1 MVVIDVEGKIVS
13 MEWDKLDKISSEELE
28 ELDEAY
34 EEVINRLKEKGGKLV
49 VQPLEHGV
57 RILRVKN
64 GR

>member
-13 MEWDKLDKISSEELE
+13 MEWEKLDKIRPEELK

-34 EEVINRLKEKGGKLV
+34 EKVINSLVEKGGKLV
-49 VQPLEHGV
+49 IQPLKHGV
-57 RILRVKN
+57 RILRVKD